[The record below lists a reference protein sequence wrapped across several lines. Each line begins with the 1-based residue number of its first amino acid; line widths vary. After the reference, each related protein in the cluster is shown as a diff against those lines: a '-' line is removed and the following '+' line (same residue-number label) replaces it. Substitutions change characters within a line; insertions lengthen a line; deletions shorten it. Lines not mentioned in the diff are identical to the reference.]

1 MPQVAVEFVL
11 AAAAAAAAAAAVVVV
26 VGNQLDTAATVSVLY
41 LNMVSHQ

>member
-11 AAAAAAAAAAAVVVV
+11 AAAAAAAAAVVVV